1 VTSRREEKERR
12 RAERVAAEQA
22 AVRAEAR
29 RRRVGIAAGV
39 VLAIAAVAAVVY
51 VIAAGGG
58 GKGGGTGPSTSAS
71 KHGPPIPAPRTTD
84 LHAAASAAG
93 CKLRTFTPGSH
104 DRDHVTTKVHY
115 KQNPPVFGPHYPVPA
130 SDGNYVGQGTPQT
143 ERVVHALEHGRI
155 EIQYRPGLDPK
166 RVAQLETLYAER
178 PKPNVISGYN
188 TLLFENRTNMPFE
201 VAATAWT
208 HQLGCP
214 TFNDRTF
221 DALRAFRTQYVDKG
235 PEYIPQPE

>member
-12 RAERVAAEQA
+12 RAERIAAEQA
-22 AVRAEAR
+22 AAQAEAR
-29 RRRVGIAAGV
+29 RRRLGIAAGA

-51 VIAAGGG
+51 VIVAGGG
-58 GKGGGTGPSTSAS
+58 GAGEKTGPSASRSAH
-71 KHGPPIPAPRTTD
+71 KAPIPAQRTTD
-84 LHAAASAAG
+84 LQAAVTAAG
-93 CKLRTFTPGSH
+93 CQLRTFTPGPH
-104 DRDHVTTKVHY
+104 DRDHVTRKVHY
-115 KQNPPVFGPHYPVPA
+115 KQNPPVFGPHYPMPA
-130 SDGNYVGQGTPQT
+130 SDGDYVGQGTPRT
-143 ERVVHALEHGRI
+143 EMLVHALEHGRI

-188 TLLFENRTNMPFE
+188 TLLFANRTGMPFE

-208 HQLGCP
+208 HQLGCRR
-214 TFNDRTF
+214 FNDGTF
-221 DALRAFRTQYVDKG
+221 DALRAFRAQYLDKA